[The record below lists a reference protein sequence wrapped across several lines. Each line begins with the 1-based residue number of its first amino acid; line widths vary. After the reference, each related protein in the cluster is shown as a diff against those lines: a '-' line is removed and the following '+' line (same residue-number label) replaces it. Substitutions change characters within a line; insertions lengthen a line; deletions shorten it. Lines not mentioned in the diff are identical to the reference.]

1 MLGLK
6 QRRELAAINIINA
19 VLAVFLFFSPWLI
32 GYREVQIASW
42 NAGVCGLAIGLMAAF
57 AITRLQ
63 EWEEWSSAALGLW
76 TAVAPWILGFAGAVT
91 AMWTHVLV
99 GLAVLVLTAVELWLI
114 HGSPPSK
121 TA

>member
-1 MLGLK
+1 MFGLK
-6 QRRELAAINIINA
+6 QRSELTAINIINA
-19 VLAVFLFFSPWLI
+19 VLAVFLFFSPWLV
-32 GYREVQIASW
+32 GFRDVQIASW
-42 NAGVCGLAIGLMAAF
+42 NAGVCGLVISLVAAL

-63 EWEEWSSAALGLW
+63 EWEEWSNALLGLW
-76 TAVAPWILGFAGAVT
+76 TAAAPWILGFAGTVA

-99 GLAVLVLTAVELWLI
+99 GLAVVVLAVVELWLI

>member
-6 QRRELAAINIINA
+6 QKSELTAINIITA
-19 VLAVFLFFSPWLI
+19 VMAVFLFFSPWLV
-32 GYREVQIASW
+32 GYRDVQIATW
-42 NAGVCGLAIGLMAAF
+42 NAGACGLAIGLMAAF

-63 EWEEWSSAALGLW
+63 EWEEWSNATLGLW
-76 TAVAPWILGFAGAVT
+76 TAAAPWILGFAGTMV

-99 GLAVLVLTAVELWLI
+99 GLAVLGLAAVELWLI
-114 HGSPPSK
+114 HGSSPSK

>member
-6 QRRELAAINIINA
+6 QRSELTAINIINA
-19 VLAVFLFFSPWLI
+19 VLAVVLFFSPWLV
-32 GYREVQIASW
+32 GYRDAQIASW
-42 NAGVCGLAIGLMAAF
+42 NAGTCGLVIG
-57 AITRLQ
+57 RLQ

-76 TAVAPWILGFAGAVT
+76 TAAAPWIMGFTGSIP
-91 AMWTHVLV
+91 AMWAHVLV
-99 GLAVLVLTAVELWLI
+99 GLAVLALAAIELWLI